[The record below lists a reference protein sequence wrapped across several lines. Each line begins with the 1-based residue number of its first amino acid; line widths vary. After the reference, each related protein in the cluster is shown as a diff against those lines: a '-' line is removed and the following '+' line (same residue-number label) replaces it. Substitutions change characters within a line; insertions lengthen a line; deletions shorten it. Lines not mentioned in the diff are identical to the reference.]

1 MDYRDKTVLITGA
14 SGGIGAAF
22 ATGLAARGANVILVA
37 RNEAKLKELATDL
50 HDSHGIRAEYLAADL
65 SEPCA
70 SDDVVEELD
79 RRGLAVDIL
88 VNNAG
93 FGMHADFA
101 DSDPARIRDAVA
113 LNVGVLTDL
122 CAVYMSRMTQLGAG
136 AIINVASV
144 AAFQPV
150 PHLAVYAATKAYVLS
165 LSEALWWEGKQNGV
179 KVLAVCPGAT
189 DTGFFEAAAPTP
201 IPSDR
206 DGRRAR
212 SSTRRF
218 GLSMRASPASW
229 TGCTTWSSLQSAN
242 SSRGGLHWPSPN
254 WPSGPAHR
262 AEQASVTPAR
272 AKNLP
277 GGL

>member
-1 MDYRDKTVLITGA
+1 MDYRDKTVLIAGA

-189 DTGFFEAAAPTP
+189 DTGFFEAAGANADSVGPRRSTSQVVNTALRALDAGK
-201 IPSDR
+201 PSLV
-206 DGRRAR
+206 DGLYNLVVVAVSQLVPRRLALAVAELAVR
-212 SSTRRF
+212 
-218 GLSMRASPASW
+218 P
-229 TGCTTWSSLQSAN
+229 SAQ
-242 SSRGGLHWPSPN
+242 G
-254 WPSGPAHR
+254 
-262 AEQASVTPAR
+262 
-272 AKNLP
+272 
-277 GGL
+277 